1 MSIESIIGI
10 VGGLLTIA
18 VALGFKFEV
27 FDIDVFKKRPA
38 KEVFDKIVDKKTTD
52 ATRKIL
58 LKKLNKLKLLLS
70 L

>member
-10 VGGLLTIA
+10 VGGLLGIA

-38 KEVFDKIVDKKTTD
+38 KEVFDKILNKKTTD
-52 ATRKIL
+52 AQRKKL
-58 LKKLNKLKLLLS
+58 LKKLNS
-70 L
+70 Y